1 MYVYTLNEGA
11 LTLTDKEYFIFGRR
25 NSGFFDIRDLQGAKV
40 NKGSINCKKIRFVST
55 SNAYLTEKRLTGS
68 A

>member
-1 MYVYTLNEGA
+1 MVSSEQ
-11 LTLTDKEYFIFGRR
+11 FGFM
-25 NSGFFDIRDLQGAKV
+25 GLIL

-55 SNAYLTEKRLTGS
+55 SNTYLTERRLTDS